1 MPFDRT
7 RIAAASTVAALG
19 ALAAVALNAG
29 GEQSPPQPAAAPKP
43 VRTEVIRRTVR
54 VTRKHPKP
62 APAPARPAAVRTA
75 PPRTAPPVSPAPAAS
90 AASGGDDDHS
100 SHGGDSDD
108 HSGHGGGG
116 DGHSGHGGGDD
127 GDSGHGGHSGHG
139 GGGDD

>member
-29 GEQSPPQPAAAPKP
+29 GEQSPSQPAAAPKP
-43 VRTEVIRRTVR
+43 EVRTVVIRRTVR
-54 VTRKHPKP
+54 VTSEP

-90 AASGGDDDHS
+90 AASDGDDDHS
-100 SHGGDSDD
+100 GQGGGDDD
-108 HSGHGGGG
+108 HSGHGGG
-116 DGHSGHGGGDD
+116 DDDHSGHGGGDD
-127 GDSGHGGHSGHG
+127 HSGHG
-139 GGGDD
+139 GGDD